1 MSDFEK
7 MSKEL
12 LTGGKKG
19 AVNSV
24 VNSKEGKNISK
35 MVDGKALKK
44 AAMEGDQE
52 TLNRILGQ
60 VLSTEDG
67 KAFVRKISESFGKK

>member
-1 MSDFEK
+1 MDNFEK

-19 AVNSV
+19 AVDSV

-35 MVDGKALKK
+35 MVDGKELKK

-52 TLNRILGQ
+52 TLSRILNQ
-60 VLSTEDG
+60 VMSTEDG
-67 KAFVRKISESFGKK
+67 KAFVKKVSESFGKK

>member
-1 MSDFEK
+1 MKEFEK
-7 MSKEL
+7 MSREL

-19 AVNSV
+19 AVDSV
-24 VNSKEGKNISK
+24 VNSKEGKSISK
-35 MVDGKALKK
+35 MVDGNALKK

-52 TLNRILGQ
+52 TLNRILAK
-60 VLSTEDG
+60 VMSTEDG